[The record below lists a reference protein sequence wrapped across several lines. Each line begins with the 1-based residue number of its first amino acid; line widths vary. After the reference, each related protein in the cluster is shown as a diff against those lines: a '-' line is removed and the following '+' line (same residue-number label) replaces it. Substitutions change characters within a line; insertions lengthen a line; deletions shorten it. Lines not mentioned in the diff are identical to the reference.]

1 MSGDNKSFSE
11 GAAGSSPT
19 DTGRRP
25 RRGSFMASLLGRS
38 LSLSDDYYQIQDP
51 SSEPKSETE
60 IMQSRIRS
68 LSVGSDTIDGDTSD
82 ENGTSS
88 NQTKRRSATISSVL
102 FGGNQFGDNNDVFSS
117 NEPPLPSDIPGP
129 ARETSQTDHIN
140 KRLLSSFLTRINS
153 MATNIMDPNGTG
165 DTVGQVYTDDVM
177 MDRILRRVD
186 SNSQQ
191 GGNLTK
197 ND

>member
-1 MSGDNKSFSE
+1 MNGDNKNFSE
-11 GAAGSSPT
+11 GVAGGSSPVEA
-19 DTGRRP
+19 GRPRP

-51 SSEPKSETE
+51 SNEPQLETE
-60 IMQSRIRS
+60 IIPKRIRS
-68 LSVGSDTIDGDTSD
+68 LSVGSDTIDGDTAD
-82 ENGTSS
+82 ETGAS

-117 NEPPLPSDIPGP
+117 NEPPLTSDIQGP
-129 ARETSQTDHIN
+129 ARETSQNDHIN

-165 DTVGQVYTDDVM
+165 ETVGQVYTDDVM
-177 MDRILRRVD
+177 MDRILRRVN
-186 SNSQQ
+186 SNPQP
-191 GGNLTK
+191 GNLTK